1 MKKNRIRTR
10 DLFLAIAFAIF
21 LIFFFINIGWF
32 LDLLGMLFAIL
43 MPFFIGFLI
52 AYILN
57 FPYKFLYTKAFAKMG
72 SRHKFLGKLRKP
84 LALIITYV
92 GTFAIFGALIVV
104 LIPQIINN
112 LSTLVNDFPGYYK
125 SIQVVVTDWSDMIT
139 ELKIPFFESF
149 SADEIVKGV
158 SNFFTGS
165 QDLTKGVLDWLQN
178 FVSNAATGIYN
189 SLMGIVISVYFL
201 IYKESLCYQLKKLA
215 VAFIPIKYLPKVYEI
230 VDITDTK
237 CGRFLVGDILDAG
250 LIGVL
255 FFVVLSIFS
264 FPYASLI
271 AVLCGVANIVPF
283 FGPFIGAIPSAFIL
297 LLIDPWLAFWFVII
311 AFVIQQL
318 DGNVLKPKII
328 GNQVGLSSFW
338 VLFSVILGGA
348 LFGIPGFIFG
358 TPIYAVIYSLIAKKA
373 SNKIDD
379 KGKIAREALD
389 FRVLNYAEIAEEQ
402 RRLRMEREQEQ
413 KKRLHKL
420 LHFGADDEENEDDGE
435 DDVLEKES
443 DENFNDQVS
452 KNTK

>member
-255 FFVVLSIFS
+255 FFIVLSIFS

-297 LLIDPWLAFWFVII
+297 LLIDPWLAFWFII
-311 AFVIQQL
+311 ISFVIQQL
-318 DGNVLKPKII
+318 DGNILKPKII

-373 SNKIDD
+373 SKKIDD

-420 LHFGADDEENEDDGE
+420 LHFGADDEEDDGE